1 MYSVLQQHLLLLVAL
16 AVTLRVNGKVIE
28 RVVAN
33 FGADGEALGRLPV
46 VAASLV
52 AVEGAGGSAEA
63 ITEELAGKVA
73 LINRGQCAFTAK
85 AKAAQDKGAVA
96 VIIANNRAGPPMAM
110 GFAGEASRVVG
121 ATITIAVLGVSQA
134 DGATLRG
141 MAGAV
146 VDVRNEVPAK

>member
-1 MYSVLQQHLLLLVAL
+1 MYLQNIRCWKQLRLLAVL
-16 AVTLRVNGKVIE
+16 AVTLHVNDKVIE

-33 FGADGEALGRLPV
+33 FGADGEALDRLPV
-46 VAASLV
+46 VAANLV

-73 LINRGQCAFTAK
+73 LIDRGQCAFTAK

-96 VIIANNRAGPPMAM
+96 VIIANNRAGPPMGI

-121 ATITIAVLGVSQA
+121 ATITIAVLGVLQA
-134 DGATLRG
+134 DGAALRG
-141 MAGAV
+141 MAGGSGRCAH
-146 VDVRNEVPAK
+146 